1 MIPEYIGDPF
11 AFEQITVGVGATGL
25 TAATYKQILLGA
37 LVTARSAVITAD
49 ITTDFRHNGGVAGS
63 TPTAAIGHQVDVSVD
78 RAPIVLRTFSAIE
91 NFLAFGSGAVLNVTY
106 YR

>member
-11 AFEQITVGVGATGL
+11 AFEQITVGAGATGL
-25 TAATYKQILLGA
+25 TAATYQQMTSG
-37 LVTARSAVITAD
+37 VRSVARGAVITAD
-49 ITTDFRHNGGVAGS
+49 ITTDFRHNGGVPGS

-78 RAPIVLRTFSAIE
+78 RTPIVLRTFTAIQ
-91 NFLAFGSGAVLNVTY
+91 NFKAFGLGAVLNVTY